1 MIDRFEDGLTVAAAL
16 AAEHEGLA
24 EDEPVPEQNVSER
37 MRRAVLDLIDGDDDA
52 PGVDEVAALAA

>member
-1 MIDRFEDGLTVAAAL
+1 LTVAAAL